1 MSILNVFDVA
11 GSAMSAQ
18 QVRLN
23 TTASNLANAESVA
36 ADPADTYRAR
46 HPVFA
51 AALADAQRGSTGSNP
66 GQGVQV
72 LGVIESDAPLNYRY
86 EPTHPFAD
94 DKGYVAYPNVS
105 AVTEMADMISASRS
119 FQVNVEMMETAKTL
133 AERLLRLGQ

>member
-1 MSILNVFDVA
+1 MSLLNVFDVA
-11 GSAMSAQ
+11 GSAMAAQ

-36 ADPADTYRAR
+36 ESPDQTYKAR

-51 AALADAQRGSTGSNP
+51 AALAGAQNARAGDGE

-72 LGVIESDAPLNYRY
+72 LGVVESDAPLNYRY

-94 DKGYVAYPNVS
+94 ESGYVAYPNVS

-119 FQVNVEMMETAKTL
+119 CQINVEMMETAKSL

>member
-1 MSILNVFDVA
+1 MSLLNVFDIA
-11 GSAMSAQ
+11 GTAMAAQ

-36 ADPADTYRAR
+36 ATPEETYRAR

-51 AALADAQRGSTGSNP
+51 AAFERAKSGADLEPGRG
-66 GQGVQV
+66 VAV
-72 LGVIESDAPLNYRY
+72 LGVVESEAPLNYRY

-94 DKGYVAYPNVS
+94 DNGYVAYPNVS

-119 FQVNVEMMETAKTL
+119 FQTNVEMLGTARSL
-133 AERLLRLGQ
+133 AEQLLNLGQ